1 MKGSPGRHDR
11 ALQITGGVELQG
23 DICVSG
29 SKNAALPEMAAA
41 FLTTEKVTLQNVPR
55 VSDTALMAEILQLA
69 GGHSV
74 GDGKVEIDTR
84 HASKSEVPDE
94 LGRRMRATIVLLG
107 ALLARFGHARVPR
120 PGGDDIGARR
130 VEQHLRGLRQMGAHI
145 EESQEEIVARADRLR
160 GERIVFDL
168 PTVTGTEN
176 ILLAAVTAEG
186 RTEIF
191 NAARE
196 PHVQDLCRLLVK
208 MGAHIDGIGTE
219 RLIVEGTKKLR
230 GAEHTVIADY
240 LEAGTYAIAVAAA
253 GGDLRIE
260 CTRPEDLELLLLQ
273 LEQAGARVEAGEN
286 WFRVARDPHTALRP
300 TDMSTWTFPGFPT
313 DLQAQYMA
321 LMTQADGETVISEY
335 VHENRFQHVRELAK
349 MGAGITVEG
358 RLHAIVH
365 GPARLR
371 GTELAIPDI
380 RSGAALVIA
389 ALCADGESVLRN
401 AWSVRIFVKGEGV
414 VLNEPSATTGAGA
427 DSTQII
433 HNLIGK
439 ARGLPRLFK
448 PEVVV
453 SVRSSATSSQR
464 RAVTEAAIAAG
475 ARQVWLIDEPL
486 AAAMGAGL
494 AIGEHR
500 ACAICEIGAGTTEVA
515 VISRSGIVAVQ
526 SIAVGGRALDRA
538 IAEQLGIGEQEA
550 EALKIAIG
558 SAIPMAEPLVT
569 SVADLEVSSNDIAG
583 AVARPLASIAA
594 AIGTVLS
601 ETPVALAADVRERGI
616 VLSGGGAQL
625 RGLTEFLAHSTGV
638 PVVVADDPQTSV
650 VRGAGLALENF
661 EVLKRNQSSVR

>member
-1 MKGSPGRHDR
+1 MGRRDR
-11 ALQITGGVELQG
+11 ALRITGGAELQG

-69 GGHSV
+69 GGQSV
-74 GDGKVEIDTR
+74 GEGKVEIDTGR
-84 HASKSEVPDE
+84 ASKSEVPDE

-107 ALLARFGHARVPR
+107 ALLARFGQARVPR

-145 EESQEEIVARADRLR
+145 EETQDEIVARADRLR
-160 GERIVFDL
+160 GDRIVFDL

-230 GAEHTVIADY
+230 GADHTVIADY

-260 CTRPEDLELLLLQ
+260 CTRPEDLELLLLK
-273 LEQAGARVEAGEN
+273 LEQAGARVEAGED
-286 WFRVARDPHTALRP
+286 WFRVARDPHSPLRP

-389 ALCADGESVLRN
+389 AMCADGESVLRN
-401 AWSVRIFVKGEGV
+401 AWHLERGYEDMEGKLASVGARIKSVSIDSE
-414 VLNEPSATTGAGA
+414 AGAG
-427 DSTQII
+427 
-433 HNLIGK
+433 H
-439 ARGLPRLFK
+439 RLY
-448 PEVVV
+448 E
-453 SVRSSATSSQR
+453 
-464 RAVTEAAIAAG
+464 
-475 ARQVWLIDEPL
+475 
-486 AAAMGAGL
+486 
-494 AIGEHR
+494 
-500 ACAICEIGAGTTEVA
+500 
-515 VISRSGIVAVQ
+515 
-526 SIAVGGRALDRA
+526 
-538 IAEQLGIGEQEA
+538 
-550 EALKIAIG
+550 
-558 SAIPMAEPLVT
+558 
-569 SVADLEVSSNDIAG
+569 
-583 AVARPLASIAA
+583 
-594 AIGTVLS
+594 
-601 ETPVALAADVRERGI
+601 
-616 VLSGGGAQL
+616 
-625 RGLTEFLAHSTGV
+625 
-638 PVVVADDPQTSV
+638 
-650 VRGAGLALENF
+650 
-661 EVLKRNQSSVR
+661 